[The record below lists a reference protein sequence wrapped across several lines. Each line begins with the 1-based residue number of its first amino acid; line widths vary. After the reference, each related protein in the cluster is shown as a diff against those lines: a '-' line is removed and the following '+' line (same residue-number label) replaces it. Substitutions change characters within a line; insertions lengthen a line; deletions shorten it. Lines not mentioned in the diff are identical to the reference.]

1 MQLASADRASLDR
14 IQYNPC
20 LTALFWIEN
29 DRGLPA
35 PGAVQ
40 RPEANLRWIADNHRK
55 GISSEA
61 IIFTAQAG
69 PTYTRQL
76 WDITDQQILSAMRVD
91 VMPYLHDDA
100 RIVQSQLQ
108 RWQYSQPTAVHPER
122 FLLAQDLPTLAFA
135 GDGFAEP
142 WLEGAAVSGYL
153 VAEALA
159 EKLS

>member
-1 MQLASADRASLDR
+1 
-14 IQYNPC
+14 
-20 LTALFWIEN
+20 
-29 DRGLPA
+29 
-35 PGAVQ
+35 
-40 RPEANLRWIADNHRK
+40 
-55 GISSEA
+55 
-61 IIFTAQAG
+61 
-69 PTYTRQL
+69 
-76 WDITDQQILSAMRVD
+76 
-91 VMPYLHDDA
+91 MPYLHDDA